1 MKIVICAGGTGSIAL
16 QTGLYSILG
25 NTTGVDIKILVNA
38 YDSGL
43 STGQVRQVLGGNIL
57 GPSDVRKNQ
66 TTRHTL
72 QYGETPLSRFL
83 NIRFTIESSKA
94 EDFCINEIVKLNSEY
109 QNILLMAVKAF
120 FSSPVANKIDYID
133 FSLANIIY
141 AGIAAQN
148 GNSLRAA
155 AKIMASILGIKDNVI
170 LNDDL
175 SLFLG
180 AITSNGERIV
190 DEADI
195 VSWNNPEDPI
205 VDVFF
210 TNAHGEEDVPVLCDE
225 ATAAITEAD
234 FIILSSGT
242 QWSSLIPTYAS
253 IGFSEAVDASGA
265 RVIMVMNKVPDKDA
279 PNQGADDIIKQLVP
293 KYFSSGRVELILSKE
308 SAPLMNSVSLETN
321 AVLKSVRLFNMS
333 LEFGDT
339 TRHDPYMLAKAVA
352 KTIFGEYLDAAAYM
366 FDYDDTLV
374 GRGSTFKEES
384 DANIESLIE
393 LNQWRNVSICSGN
406 SIRAIKI
413 ASYTHKRKQ
422 NILTVFADGG
432 INKYEYNTAPN
443 RYSDADES
451 RAYSF
456 IKCLLPEAQL
466 TAGTSSAQNIIS
478 ALCASGIPA
487 AKIENRRGVM
497 LSIKPIDPE
506 YRQMVHSLVEH
517 IVEPS
522 RLEVRSAGRTTI
534 EISSPL
540 VTKCAAVKYV
550 KTQIAE
556 GEHIVF
562 VGDEFD
568 SGNDAPILD
577 MSKGDPSIKCLRVKS
592 PADTMLFFAALSRTK
607 ENI

>member
-1 MKIVICAGGTGSIAL
+1 MKIVIMAGGTGSIAL
-16 QTGLYSILG
+16 QTGLYKIIE
-25 NTTGVDIKILVNA
+25 NTEGIDIKILVNA

-120 FSSPVANKIDYID
+120 FSSPVANKIDYND
-133 FSLANIIY
+133 FSLANIVY
-141 AGIAAQN
+141 AGLAAKN
-148 GNSLRAA
+148 NNSLRAA
-155 AKIMASILGIKDNVI
+155 ATIMAQVLAIEDNVI
-170 LNDDL
+170 LNDDT

-180 AITSNGERIV
+180 AITASGERIA

-210 TNAHGEEDVPVLCDE
+210 TNVHGEEAVPVLCDE
-225 ATAAITEAD
+225 ARAAIIEAD
-234 FIILSSGT
+234 YIILSSGT

-253 IGFSEAVDASGA
+253 VGFQSTIANSDA
-265 RVIMVMNKVPDKDA
+265 RVMMVMNKVPDKDA
-279 PNQGADDIIKQLVP
+279 PSQGADDIINQLVP
-293 KYFSSGRVELILSKE
+293 TYFPYNRIELILSEE
-308 SAPLMNSVSLETN
+308 SSPLMNKVSLETSSI
-321 AVLKSVRLFNMS
+321 LKSAKSFNMS
-333 LEFGDT
+333 QAFET
-339 TRHDPYMLAKAVA
+339 ASRHNPYMLAKAIA
-352 KTIFGEYLDAAAYM
+352 KTIFGEYLDAAAFM

-374 GRGSTFKEES
+374 GRGNTFKKES
-384 DANIESLIE
+384 AANIEAIIQ
-393 LNQWRNVSICSGN
+393 LNQKTNVAICSGN
-406 SIRAIKI
+406 SIRAIKVSSQSKL
-413 ASYTHKRKQ
+413 AHKF
-422 NILTVFADGG
+422 LTVYTDGG
-432 INKYEYNTAPN
+432 INEYQYDTTPN

-451 RAYSF
+451 RAYTF
-456 IKCLLPEAQL
+456 VRCLSPEAQL
-466 TAGTSSAQNIIS
+466 TNGTTSAQNIIS

-506 YRQMVHSLVEH
+506 YRQVVHSLVQH
-517 IVEPS
+517 IVGPS
-522 RLEVRSAGRTTI
+522 GLEVRTAGRTTI
-534 EISSPL
+534 EISSPF
-540 VTKCAAVKYV
+540 VNKRAAVQDVRSK
-550 KTQIAE
+550 I
-556 GEHIVF
+556 GPRDFIVF

-568 SGNDAPILD
+568 SGNDAPVLD
-577 MSKGDPSIKCLRVKS
+577 MSKTDAGIKCLKVKS
-592 PADTMLFFAALSRTK
+592 PADTLLFFSALKSQ
-607 ENI
+607 EE